1 MGILAPVTGAI
12 GGAIKGFSNGGL
24 MGGLKGL
31 AGGAVSG
38 LTGGAIGG
46 NWGGQG
52 VGQAAQTAQNALGGF
67 GNYAQQAMGG
77 LAQAGNIYQGYQD
90 QRAQSANLEDQRQ
103 QFDMIRQMIQ
113 NQMGQNVAGTGE
125 QGLEALLR
133 GGGGGPNQSQDG
145 LSQSLRMDGA
155 NMVGAAGSNLAQIA
169 EQGGINIDELMAA
182 QQAQQGSLLEQQ
194 LAAQKAGVS
203 GLGQAAGTAA
213 QFAQGR
219 IRNQNMQDTNLLNA
233 QTVFGARTDAA
244 NRRIQA
250 SGQLG
255 NLGLGTQQMGLEGA
269 DQQMRGYSQLA
280 QMQNSRLGQN
290 AGLIGMMMQ
299 NQAPGRQ
306 MGSPMVDALTNAPFL
321 SMIMQRVGQRPGM
334 QPGMPAASMPMGI
347 QPTGGFAG
355 GTRIPTNLFQGMR
368 L

>member
-46 NWGGQG
+46 NWGGAG
-52 VGQAAQTAQNALGGF
+52 VGQAAQTAQNALGGL
-67 GNYAQQAMGG
+67 GGYAQQATGG

-113 NQMGQNVAGTGE
+113 NQMGQNQPGQAE
-125 QGLEALLR
+125 QGLARLF
-133 GGGGGPNQSQDG
+133 GGGASDVGGTTPNGSQDG
-145 LSQSLRMDGA
+145 LSQSLRNNGA
-155 NMVGAAGSNLAQIA
+155 DMIGAAGTNLMQIA

-182 QQAQQGSLLEQQ
+182 QNAQQGSLLEQQ
-194 LAAQKAGVS
+194 LAAQKAGAS

-219 IRNQNMQDTNLLNA
+219 IRNQNMQDTNTLNA
-233 QTVFGARTDAA
+233 QTRYGAQSDAA

-255 NLGLGTQQMGLEGA
+255 NIGLGAQQNALTG
-269 DQQMRGYSQLA
+269 RGQEIA
-280 QMQNSRLGQN
+280 GLGQLGQLEN
-290 AGLIGMMMQ
+290 QRGSQQANLIAMMMG
-299 NQAPGRQ
+299 NQAPGRC
-306 MGSPMVDALTNAPFL
+306 VD
-321 SMIMQRVGQRPGM
+321 QRSVP
-334 QPGMPAASMPMGI
+334 
-347 QPTGGFAG
+347 
-355 GTRIPTNLFQGMR
+355 
-368 L
+368 